1 MQKAL
6 ISLFGQ
12 VLVTP
17 STDEP
22 SLRIEAAALNAEAAL
37 EGFTFAPDLLDALA
51 RMDKSEFLRARNALL
66 TDLRDLSGSLMN
78 HAALY
83 NKFPYDTPEAQAY
96 LAKRLVSAFRNEFGR
111 PHNNFV
117 LLSCGHFICDDL
129 FPDLSQF
136 SACPLCQRQVRELSS
151 SDEVLYEFKS
161 VSAHKLLKLADGAA
175 LAGHVRR
182 LIGRP
187 SSLSKDERAFVNA
200 AIKTGHR
207 VEVPSEIFRENLPLA
222 FAASGEDIEAIRHL
236 VKGASDALR
245 LATWMS
251 DADADLS
258 LSVNVKFRISKA
270 RRRKLLTLLESMEN
284 LGEDILRHREKWKR
298 LAFDIHVGRAEVRR
312 RYPKVA
318 AVFDKIR
325 GEPSSIETFSRR
337 SENLARNGWIVG
349 ADGLATHLSKR
360 PGEFVRRVD
369 FMLRSLKDDHHESI
383 LMNQLSLVAEDAAL
397 PALFALRKHL
407 GARTAKSPLRVFFPK
422 GATNKM
428 KIAED
433 RRETLSPHAVQR
445 ASHIVGS
452 EILKRL
458 SALPKL
464 GSVFVD
470 PSLDEQVVPFNR
482 RGDSSTTIPV
492 TKGQRYPMGDAPV
505 IRLFVHWTGEDVDLS
520 TVVYD
525 ENFNVLQNVYYGD
538 LSHNGWNVIHSGD
551 VTWAPEGASEFIDFD
566 PAHIASK
573 GGRYLMGHLISYSG
587 GPFKGFPCFAG
598 FMERDALKSGAK
610 YEPESVALKFDVKSG
625 STMHMPLIFDV
636 VKREVIFADI
646 ASGSRSHANVHGKQ
660 TELQIAAKAVVNL
673 PKVKPT
679 LGDVA
684 LMHAKARG
692 MIVGNR
698 EEADIVFDWQSLL
711 GVDVM
716 SLEAMAAFHA

>member
-12 VLVTP
+12 VFVASGNGGRVL
-17 STDEP
+17 EK
-22 SLRIEAAALNAEAAL
+22 EAAALNAEAAL
-37 EGFTFAPDLLDALA
+37 EGYAFSPELIDTVARLPKAAFVKFRDALLLD
-51 RMDKSEFLRARNALL
+51 LRA
-66 TDLRDLSGSLMN
+66 LSGSLAN

-83 NKFPYDTPEAQAY
+83 NKFPYETPEAWTY
-96 LAKRLVSAFRNEFGR
+96 LTKRLVSSFRNEIGR

-129 FPDLSQF
+129 FPDLSLF
-136 SACPLCQRQVRELSS
+136 SACPLCQRQVRELSA
-151 SDEVLYEFKS
+151 SDDVRYEFKS
-161 VSAHKLLKLADGAA
+161 VSPHKLLRLADIDAVVA
-175 LAGHVRR
+175 NVRR
-182 LIGRP
+182 LIARP

-200 AIKTGHR
+200 AIDAGHR
-207 VEVPSEIFRENLPLA
+207 VDVPSEVFRENLPLA
-222 FAASGEDIEAIRHL
+222 FAASGEDVDAIRHL
-236 VKGASDALR
+236 VKGAGDVLR

-258 LSVNVKFRISKA
+258 LSASVKFGISKA
-270 RRRKLLTLLESMEN
+270 RRRKLLTLLESMGN

-298 LAFDIHVGRAEVRR
+298 LAFDIHVGSAEVRR

-325 GEPSSIETFSRR
+325 AEPSSIETFSRR
-337 SENLARNGWIVG
+337 SENLARIGWIVG

-360 PGEFVRRVD
+360 PGEFVRRFD
-369 FMLRSLKDDHHESI
+369 FMLRSLKDEHHEGI
-383 LMNQLSLVAEDAAL
+383 LLNLLPVVSEDAAL

-407 GARTAKSPLRVFFPK
+407 AARTTKTALRVFTPK
-422 GATNKM
+422 GAANKM
-428 KIAED
+428 KIVED
-433 RRETLSPHAVQR
+433 RRATLSDHAVLR
-445 ASHIVGS
+445 AAHILDS

-458 SALPKL
+458 KALPAL
-464 GSVFVD
+464 GKVFVD
-470 PSLDEQVVPFNR
+470 PALYEQVVPFNR

-492 TKGQRYPMGDAPV
+492 TKGQRYPMGDAPA

-525 ENFNVLQNVYYGD
+525 KDFKVLQNVYYGD
-538 LSHNGWNVIHSGD
+538 LSHNGWNIIHSGD
-551 VTWAPEGASEFIDFD
+551 VTDAPEGASEFIDFD
-566 PAHIASK
+566 PAHIAAK
-573 GGRYLMGHLISYSG
+573 GGRYLMGHLISFRG

-598 FMERDALKSGAK
+598 FMERDALRSGAK

-646 ASGSRSHANVHGKQ
+646 ASGQRSAANVFGKQ
-660 TELQIAAKAVVNL
+660 NELQIASKAVIGL
-673 PKVKPT
+673 PNVKPT

-684 LMHAKARG
+684 EMHARARG
-692 MIVGNR
+692 TLAASR
-698 EEADIVFDWQSLL
+698 EEADLVLDWNALF

-716 SLEAMAAFHA
+716 SLDEMAGFNV

>member
-17 STDEP
+17 SADEP
-22 SLRIEAAALNAEAAL
+22 ILRTEAAALNAEAAI
-37 EGFTFAPDLLDALA
+37 EGFTFAPELLDALA
-51 RMDKSEFLRARNALL
+51 RMKTSEFLKFRNALL

-78 HAALY
+78 HSALY

-96 LAKRLVSAFRNEFGR
+96 LAKRIVSAFRNEVGR

-117 LLSCGHFICDDL
+117 LLSCGHFICGDL
-129 FPDLSQF
+129 FPDLNQF

-151 SDEVLYEFKS
+151 SDDVRYEFKS
-161 VSAHKLLKLADGAA
+161 VSPHRLLKLADSEAV
-175 LAGHVRR
+175 AGHVRR
-182 LIGRP
+182 LIARP
-187 SSLSKDERAFVNA
+187 SSLSKDERAFVNS
-200 AIKTGHR
+200 AIEGGLR
-207 VEVPSEIFRENLPLA
+207 AEVPTEVFRENLPLA
-222 FAASGEDIEAIRHL
+222 FAASGEEIDAIRHL
-236 VKGASDALR
+236 VKGAGDVLR

-251 DADADLS
+251 DVDADLS
-258 LSVNVKFRISKA
+258 LSANVKFKISKA
-270 RRRKLLTLLESMEN
+270 RRRKLLTLLESMDN

-298 LAFDIHVGRAEVRR
+298 LAYDIHVGRKEARR
-312 RYPKVA
+312 RYPRVA
-318 AVFDKIR
+318 EVFDRIR
-325 GEPSSIETFSRR
+325 REPSSIETFSRR

-360 PGEFVRRVD
+360 PGEFVRRLD
-369 FMLRSLKDDHHESI
+369 FMLRSLKEEHHEGI
-383 LMNQLSLVAEDAAL
+383 LLNMLSHVAEGASL

-407 GARTAKSPLRVFFPK
+407 PARTSRSATRVFTPK
-422 GATNKM
+422 GTTNKM
-428 KIAED
+428 KITDD
-433 RRETLSPHAVQR
+433 RRETLPVEAVRRAVHA
-445 ASHIVGS
+445 IDS

-458 SALPKL
+458 SELPALGK
-464 GSVFVD
+464 VFVD
-470 PSLDEQVVPFNR
+470 PALHEQVVPFNR
-482 RGDSSTTIPV
+482 RGDSSTTVPV
-492 TKGQRYPMGDAPV
+492 TKGQRYPMGNAPV

-525 ENFNVLQNVYYGD
+525 EDFNVLQNVYYGD

-566 PAHIASK
+566 PAHIERK
-573 GGRYLMGHLISYSG
+573 GGRYLMGHLISYRG

-646 ASGSRSHANVHGKQ
+646 ASGSRNHANVHGKQ

-692 MIVGNR
+692 VLAESR
-698 EEADIVFDWQSLL
+698 ADADTVFDWDSLT

-716 SLEAMAAFHA
+716 SLEAMAAVQM